1 MNILDND
8 NDFNFEEN
16 LNAEYVM
23 GESMNALWDMVIDPM
38 ESQLTN
44 EEKAVISL
52 IGVTL
57 KLVAHKARLY
67 EELQEGNSPTDELPP
82 FSRN

>member
-16 LNAEYVM
+16 LNAENVM
-23 GESMNALWDMVIDPM
+23 NQSMTALWELVIEPM
-38 ESQLTN
+38 ESQLTD
-44 EEKAVISL
+44 EDKAIISM
-52 IGVTL
+52 IGLTL
-57 KLVAHKARLY
+57 KLVAHKAKLY
-67 EELQEGNSPTDELPP
+67 EEFENGNSPTDELPP